1 MAGSEPA
8 QNIRPSKEREAEER
22 RLIEAARSDPARFA
36 DVYEGYFEQVYAY
49 VAHRVRHRDE
59 AEDLTAE
66 VFRKALA
73 SLPRF
78 KWRGAPF
85 AAWLFRIA
93 SNLIADRAKRV
104 AKEGSVSLDSGTD
117 PGSSP
122 RVSKRVDA
130 PSRTVG
136 LRPRSE
142 SGSAQAQQKDLED
155 GDRRAQ
161 LFRLVDELEEDQRRG
176 VGMRFAE
183 EKSIR
188 EIGEALGRSEGAV
201 KQLQFRALENLRMK
215 LHHRGHRE
223 EQ

>member
-8 QNIRPSKEREAEER
+8 QNIRPSKEREAKER
-22 RLIEAARSDPARFA
+22 RLIEAAQSDPARFGE
-36 DVYEGYFEQVYAY
+36 VYEHYFALVYAY
-49 VAHRVRHRDE
+49 VARRVRNRDE

-93 SNLIADRAKRV
+93 SNMIADRSKRV
-104 AKEGSVSLDSGTD
+104 AREVSLD
-117 PGSSP
+117 
-122 RVSKRVDA
+122 
-130 PSRTVG
+130 
-136 LRPRSE
+136 E
-142 SGSAQAQQKDLED
+142 SGATARGNSALINKGADTSQQKDLED
-155 GDRRAQ
+155 SERRAL
-161 LFRLVDELEEDQRRG
+161 LFRLVDELAEDQGR
-176 VGMRFAE
+176 VLVMRFAE

-188 EIGEALGRSEGAV
+188 EIAEALGRSEGAV

>member
-1 MAGSEPA
+1 MSGSEPA
-8 QNIRPSKEREAEER
+8 QNIRPSKEREAKER
-22 RLIEAARSDPARFA
+22 RLIEAAQSDPARFGE
-36 DVYEGYFEQVYAY
+36 VYEHYFALVYAY
-49 VAHRVRHRDE
+49 VARRVRNRDE

-93 SNLIADRAKRV
+93 SNMIADRSKRV
-104 AKEGSVSLDSGTD
+104 AREVSLD
-117 PGSSP
+117 
-122 RVSKRVDA
+122 
-130 PSRTVG
+130 
-136 LRPRSE
+136 E
-142 SGSAQAQQKDLED
+142 SGATARGNSALINKGADTSQQKDLED
-155 GDRRAQ
+155 SERRAL
-161 LFRLVDELEEDQRRG
+161 LFRLVDELAEDQGR
-176 VGMRFAE
+176 VLVMRFAE

-188 EIGEALGRSEGAV
+188 EIAEALGRSEGAV

>member
-8 QNIRPSKEREAEER
+8 QNIRPSKEREAKER
-22 RLIEAARSDPARFA
+22 RLIEAAQSDPARFGE
-36 DVYEGYFEQVYAY
+36 VYEHYFALVYAY
-49 VAHRVRHRDE
+49 VARRVRNRDE

-93 SNLIADRAKRV
+93 SNMIADRSKRV
-104 AKEGSVSLDSGTD
+104 AREVSLD
-117 PGSSP
+117 
-122 RVSKRVDA
+122 
-130 PSRTVG
+130 
-136 LRPRSE
+136 E
-142 SGSAQAQQKDLED
+142 SGATARGNSALINKGADTSQQKDLED
-155 GDRRAQ
+155 SERRAL
-161 LFRLVDELEEDQRRG
+161 LFRLVDELAEDQGR
-176 VGMRFAE
+176 VLVMRFAE

-188 EIGEALGRSEGAV
+188 EIAEVLGRSKGAV

>member
-8 QNIRPSKEREAEER
+8 QNIRPSKEREAKER
-22 RLIEAARSDPARFA
+22 RLIEAAQSDPARFGE
-36 DVYEGYFEQVYAY
+36 VYEHYFALVYAY
-49 VAHRVRHRDE
+49 VARRVRNRDE

-85 AAWLFRIA
+85 AVWLFRIA
-93 SNLIADRAKRV
+93 SNMIADRSKRV
-104 AKEGSVSLDSGTD
+104 AREVSLDEAGATER
-117 PGSSP
+117 G
-122 RVSKRVDA
+122 RRAQISKGADT
-130 PSRTVG
+130 S
-136 LRPRSE
+136 
-142 SGSAQAQQKDLED
+142 QQKDLED
-155 GDRRAQ
+155 SERRAL
-161 LFRLVDELEEDQRRG
+161 LFRLVDELAEDQGR
-176 VGMRFAE
+176 VLVMRFAE

-188 EIGEALGRSEGAV
+188 EIAEALGRSEGAV